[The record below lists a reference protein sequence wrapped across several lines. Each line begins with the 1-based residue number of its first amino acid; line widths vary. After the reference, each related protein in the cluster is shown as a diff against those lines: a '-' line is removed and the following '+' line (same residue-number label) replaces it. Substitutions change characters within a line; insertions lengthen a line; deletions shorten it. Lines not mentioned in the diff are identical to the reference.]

1 MNNSSPKMYESFTFA
16 RDTRIV
22 VNNNNNNEQYMYTV
36 YMNKGTNKF
45 FRTFEYFM
53 MYTAV
58 GRVLYLKVK
67 I

>member
-22 VNNNNNNEQYMYTV
+22 VNNNKIYV
-36 YMNKGTNKF
+36 YTNKETNIF
-45 FRTFEYFM
+45 FRTFEYFTM
-53 MYTAV
+53 CTAV
-58 GRVLYLKVK
+58 VRVLYLKVK